1 MELDASSLRPGALDF
16 PQRNGDQILCFKCT
30 LHPQSGHP
38 FFALGLS
45 NRLFP
50 NWRNSDAFSWDSYQ
64 IRVDCVHSA
73 PCLPSKGMDLQLS
86 SFLATPSR
94 THCPMGGRRCFCYTQ
109 ISLLASFKMH
119 VGAGKLYFTKY
130 DLLKSQCR
138 QIGDF
143 GVRTKTESNGRWKN
157 KQMRM

>member
-1 MELDASSLRPGALDF
+1 MPPLCVLELWIFLKEMEIRFCASNAHSILSRATLSLLSVSQIVCF
-16 PQRNGDQILCFKCT
+16 QTGD
-30 LHPQSGHP
+30 
-38 FFALGLS
+38 
-45 NRLFP
+45 
-50 NWRNSDAFSWDSYQ
+50 SDAFSWDSYQ

-130 DLLKSQCR
+130 DLFKSQCR